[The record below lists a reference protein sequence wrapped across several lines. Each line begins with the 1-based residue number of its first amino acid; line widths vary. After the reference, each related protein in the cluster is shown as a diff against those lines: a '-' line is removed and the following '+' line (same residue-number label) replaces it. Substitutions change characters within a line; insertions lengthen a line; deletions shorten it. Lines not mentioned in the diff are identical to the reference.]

1 MMRFA
6 AVALLLLAP
15 AFGGAVRGTPEAA
28 AAGAPALPDLGLSP
42 EFDAHIDNMAGM
54 WKDMQKDIKE
64 KGMKNEMEHP
74 DIKKFI
80 EHKKKLADFAIEHHE
95 GDKEALHKSDLWKK
109 IQKHVHSKVFEP
121 SEDL

>member
-1 MMRFA
+1 
-6 AVALLLLAP
+6 
-15 AFGGAVRGTPEAA
+15 
-28 AAGAPALPDLGLSP
+28 
-42 EFDAHIDNMAGM
+42 
-54 WKDMQKDIKE
+54 MQKDIKE

-95 GDKEALHKSDLWKK
+95 GDKKELHKSELWKK

-121 SEDL
+121 SADL

>member
-1 MMRFA
+1 MMGVRPLLM
-6 AVALLLLAP
+6 LLLLAP
-15 AFGGAVRGTPEAA
+15 AYSGAVAE
-28 AAGAPALPDLGLSP
+28 PADDLKLSP
-42 EFDAHIDNMAGM
+42 AFDEHLTNMAGM
-54 WKDMQKDIKE
+54 WAGMQKDIKE

-95 GDKEALHKSDLWKK
+95 GDKKELHKSELWKK

-121 SEDL
+121 SADL